1 MQRRLQFRTD
11 VNMTPLIDVVLT
23 IIIFFMITTMFKVV
37 PGIRLDLPGS
47 NTAQSVTVSPIQV
60 IVVSDNEIYVDKTRT
75 TLSELPGVIRLRTAG
90 MPSDKLQAVLEGVS
104 TANYQL
110 IISVLDA
117 FRMNGVKNVGLMT
130 RKEIPT
136 R

>member
-1 MQRRLQFRTD
+1 MQRRLQPRTD
-11 VNMTPLIDVVLT
+11 INMTPLVDVVLQL
-23 IIIFFMITTMFKVV
+23 IIFFMITTTFRTV
-37 PGIRLDLPGS
+37 PGIKLDLPGS
-47 NTAQSVTVSPIQV
+47 NTVQSVTTTAMKVV
-60 IVVSDNEIYVDKTRT
+60 VVSDNEIYVDKTRT
-75 TLSELPGVIRLRTAG
+75 TLTDLPGVIRLRIAG
-90 MPSDKLQAVLEGVS
+90 VPADKLQAVLEGVS

-130 RKEIPT
+130 RKEIPS